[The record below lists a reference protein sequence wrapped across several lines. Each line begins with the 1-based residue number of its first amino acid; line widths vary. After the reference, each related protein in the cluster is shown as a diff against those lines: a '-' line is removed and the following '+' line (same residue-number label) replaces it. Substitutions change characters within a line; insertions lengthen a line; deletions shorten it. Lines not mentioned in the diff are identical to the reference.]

1 MAPEYAMEGLFSIKS
16 DVYSF
21 GILMLEIVCGKKN
34 NGFYHSERAQS
45 LPSYVRI
52 SSSCV
57 DLVLQL
63 SLRLLLYNF
72 KNNNLPTGMATME

>member
-21 GILMLEIVCGKKN
+21 GILMLEIISGKRN
-34 NGFYHSERAQS
+34 SGFYHPERAQS

-52 SSSCV
+52 SSLSISLAKINFL
-57 DLVLQL
+57 LVIV
-63 SLRLLLYNF
+63 N
-72 KNNNLPTGMATME
+72 

>member
-21 GILMLEIVCGKKN
+21 GILMLEIISGKRN
-34 NGFYHSERAQS
+34 SGFYHPERAQS

-52 SSSCV
+52 SS
-57 DLVLQL
+57 L
-63 SLRLLLYNF
+63 SISLAKINFLLIIVN
-72 KNNNLPTGMATME
+72 